1 MELKFIVSI
10 VLYYV
15 YMYLKTRGKKNK
27 MLKETFLVFDLVV
40 FLLPFLYFINDDLI
54 KMAIFIGIMMSLS
67 LVEIYKRETPKETI
81 DRKKQIGILA
91 VYSIPTIVYLFFFE
105 VNDLIIVYCIL
116 GFMLYLYDIVYFLV
130 NKWKRKKERD
140 IMKKK

>member
-15 YMYLKTRGKKNK
+15 YVYLKTRGKKNK
-27 MLKETFLVFDLVV
+27 TLKETFLVFDLVV
-40 FLLPFLYFINDDLI
+40 FVFPFLYFINDDLI

-67 LVEIYKRETPKETI
+67 LVEIYKRETPKEII
-81 DRKKQIGILA
+81 DIKKQIGILA

-105 VNDLIIVYCIL
+105 VSDLIIVYCIL
-116 GFMLYLYDIVYFLV
+116 GFMLYLYDFVYFLI
-130 NKWKRKKERD
+130 NK
-140 IMKKK
+140 

>member
-27 MLKETFLVFDLVV
+27 TLKETFLVFDLVV

-81 DRKKQIGILA
+81 DRKKQIGILV

-105 VNDLIIVYCIL
+105 VNDLIIVYGIL
-116 GFMLYLYDIVYFLV
+116 GFMLYLYDIVYFLI

>member
-15 YMYLKTRGKKNK
+15 YVYLKTRGKKNK
-27 MLKETFLVFDLVV
+27 TLKETFLVFDLVV
-40 FLLPFLYFINDDLI
+40 FVFPFLYFINDDLI

-67 LVEIYKRETPKETI
+67 LVEIYKRETPKEII
-81 DRKKQIGILA
+81 DIKKQIGILA

-105 VNDLIIVYCIL
+105 VSDLIIVYCIL
-116 GFMLYLYDIVYFLV
+116 GFMLYLYDFVYFLI
-130 NKWKRKKERD
+130 NKWKRKEKHA
-140 IMKKK
+140 IMKEK

>member
-27 MLKETFLVFDLVV
+27 TLKETFLVFDLVV

-81 DRKKQIGILA
+81 DRKKQIGILV